1 MHYSDKPWLKHY
13 DPGIEAEIEIPSLSY
28 RDILEQG
35 LTRFPDKPA
44 LFFMGKTITFKDLD
58 RMSARFA
65 AHLAKCGYGVGDVA
79 GIHMPNIPQYL
90 IALAGVQRAGMAAT
104 GISMLLKPRE
114 LAHQLNDSGAK
125 VLVTLDVFFEQALWE
140 IRDQVPALEK
150 VYYANVGDFMPFVKK
165 SLGAALKKI
174 PTGLIQPISGKT
186 VEPILTILKEGDPTP
201 PEVSVKPEDTCLIQY
216 TGGTTGLPKGVVLTH
231 RNIVANVEQ
240 QVRWSKFEPGKD
252 VFCSGFPFF
261 HMAGKMMGMAAMS
274 TSSAQ
279 CLIPDPRNTKHI
291 AGEIKAHK
299 ATVLVNVPTLY
310 QMLLDEPAFK
320 SLDFSNVRMCVS
332 GAAPFSVDAI
342 KRFEALVGKGKVIE
356 VYGMTETSPLSTSNP
371 HVSPKKIGSV
381 GIPLSNTDIKI
392 MDVETGTREMPFG
405 EEGEICVSGPQV
417 MAGYHNKPHETSHAL
432 REHDGKLWMHTGDVG
447 RMDEDGYIYLVDR
460 AKDML
465 IVGGYKVFSREVE
478 EVLSN
483 IPSVELCAIIG
494 IPNPERPGSETVKAV
509 VQLAVEYLER
519 DKGQLKEEILAYCRE
534 NMSPYKVP
542 KIVEFVDAIPLT
554 AVGKVDKK
562 ALRPPKQ

>member
-1 MHYSDKPWLKHY
+1 MHDHEKPWLKHY
-13 DPGIEAEIEIPSLSY
+13 DPGVEADIDIPSHTYVHL
-28 RDILEQG
+28 LEQG
-35 LTRFPDKPA
+35 LTRFPQKPA
-44 LFFMGKTITFKDLD
+44 LFFMGKTITFKDMD
-58 RMSARFA
+58 QMSAR
-65 AHLAKCGYGVGDVA
+65 LARYLFNSGYGPGDVA
-79 GIHMPNIPQYL
+79 GIHVPNIPQYL
-90 IALAGVQRAGMAAT
+90 IALAGIQRAGMAAT

-125 VLVTLDVFFEQALWE
+125 VLVTLDLFFEQTLWE
-140 IRDQVPALEK
+140 IRDQVPALER
-150 VYYANVGDFMPFVKK
+150 VLFANVGDFMPFIKK
-165 SLGAALKKI
+165 SLGTALKKI
-174 PTGLIQPISGKT
+174 PTGNIQPIQGKT
-186 VEPILTILKEGDPTP
+186 VEPLLGIVKDGDPTLP
-201 PEVSVKPEDTCLIQY
+201 TVELTPQDTCLIQY

-231 RNIVANVEQ
+231 ANIVANVMQ
-240 QVRWSKFEPGKD
+240 QVHWSKFENGQD

-261 HMAGKMMGMAAMS
+261 HMAGKMIGMAAMA
-274 TSSAQ
+274 TSNPQ

-291 AGEIKAHK
+291 AHEIKAHN

-310 QMLLDEPAFK
+310 QMLLEDPAFTA
-320 SLDFSNVRMCVS
+320 LDFSNVRVCVS

-342 KRFEALVGKGKVIE
+342 NRFEKVVGKGKVVE

-371 HVSPKKIGSV
+371 YESPKKIGSV
-381 GIPLSNTDIKI
+381 GMPLPNTLIKI
-392 MDVETGTREMPFG
+392 MDVETGTQEMPFG
-405 EEGEICVSGPQV
+405 QEGEIVVSGPQV
-417 MAGYHNKPHETSHAL
+417 MAGYHNKSQESAHAL
-432 REHDGKLWMHTGDVG
+432 REHDGRLWMHTGDVG

-478 EVLSN
+478 EVLSH

-494 IPNPERPGSETVKAV
+494 VPNPEKQGSETVKAFI
-509 VQLAVEYLER
+509 QLAGEYAGH
-519 DKGQLKEEILAYCRE
+519 DKGQLEQEILAYCQE

-542 KIVEFVDAIPLT
+542 KIVEFVDQIPLT